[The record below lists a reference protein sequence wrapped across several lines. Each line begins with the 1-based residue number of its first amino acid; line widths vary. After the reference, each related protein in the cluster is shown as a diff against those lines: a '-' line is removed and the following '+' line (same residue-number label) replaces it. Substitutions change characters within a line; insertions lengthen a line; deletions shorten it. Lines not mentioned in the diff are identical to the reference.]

1 MKKEDKLEKQMKK
14 MNRMKI
20 KPRLLRGFQMV
31 VWMADIG
38 IVIAIVLLLV
48 VANRYSYAL
57 KNYGFSQGDIGK
69 AMITFADTRSATRA
83 TIGYQDA
90 DAINEAKDMHDTKK
104 EKFEGYFETM
114 KDTLVTAEEKSL
126 YEDIQSV
133 LESYWTLD
141 DQILT
146 LGSTTDSEK
155 SLEAQTMAYEQ
166 LDPLYEEVYDDML
179 ELLNVNVNKGNSL
192 SKTLTGVSAICVVAI
207 LAVSVVSYLTAQ
219 KIGKG
224 IADGIAVP
232 MGKLSDR
239 FVEFSK
245 GDLHSPFPEAETEDE
260 VSEMIAEV
268 KEMADNL
275 NAIIADAGELL
286 GAMAEGDYTVRTKIE
301 EKYAGDFRALILA
314 MRKMKHQMTETL
326 EQIEEASQQV
336 TAGAENLAQAS
347 QALAEGSTDQAA
359 SVEQLQATFA
369 DITEGVNK
377 TAEHVEE
384 SYRQAQQ
391 YASEAEESRTEMR
404 AMVDSMNTINETSQ
418 QIESIISE
426 IESIASQTNLLS
438 LNAAIEAARAG
449 EAGKGFAVVAE
460 QIGKLAE
467 QSAQSAI
474 DTRQLIEGS
483 LKEIEEGNKAAES
496 AAASIEGVVEGVRKI
511 ADSSKTLSEIAA
523 SQAQAMDEAEAGI
536 NQISEVIQSN
546 SATAEESSA
555 TSEELSA
562 EAESMN
568 GLVEKFRLEKN
579 N

>member
-1 MKKEDKLEKQMKK
+1 MKKEDKTDKRMDKLNK
-14 MNRMKI
+14 MRI
-20 KPRLLRGFQMV
+20 KPRLLKGFQLI
-31 VWMADIG
+31 VWIADIG
-38 IVIAIVLLLV
+38 AVIGIILLLV

-57 KNYGFSQGDIGK
+57 HNYGFSQGDIGK
-69 AMITFADTRSATRA
+69 AMITFADARSATRA
-83 TIGYQDA
+83 AIGYQDI
-90 DAINEAKDMHDTKK
+90 DAINQAMEMHDTKK
-104 EKFEGYFETM
+104 EKFEEYFETM
-114 KDTLVTAEEKSL
+114 KDTLVTAEEDAL
-126 YEDIQSV
+126 YEDVENI
-133 LESYWTLD
+133 LASYWALD
-141 DQILT
+141 DEILA
-146 LGSTTDSEK
+146 LGATDDNEA
-155 SLEAQTMAYEQ
+155 SLEAQKMAYEQ
-166 LDPLYEEVYDDML
+166 LDPLYEDIYDDMR

-192 SKTLTGVSAICVVAI
+192 SRTLTGVSVICVIAIMAATVVA
-207 LAVSVVSYLTAQ
+207 YLTAQ
-219 KIGKG
+219 KLGKA
-224 IADGIAVP
+224 IAEGIAVP

-260 VSEMIAEV
+260 VSEMITEV

-275 NAIIADAGELL
+275 NAIITDVGQLL
-286 GAMAEGDYTVRTKIE
+286 GGMAEGDYTVRTKIE
-301 EKYAGDFRALILA
+301 DQYAGDFGAMLAA
-314 MRKMKHQMTETL
+314 MRKMKHQMAETL
-326 EQIEEASQQV
+326 SQIEEASQQV

>member
-1 MKKEDKLEKQMKK
+1 MKKGDKLEKKMKG
-14 MNRMKI
+14 MNKMKI
-20 KPRLLRGFQMV
+20 RPRLLKGFQMV
-31 VWMADIG
+31 IFMADIG
-38 IVIAIVLLLV
+38 SLIGIILLLIV
-48 VANRYSYAL
+48 SNRYSYAL
-57 KNYGFSQGDIGK
+57 KKYGFSQGDIGK

-83 TIGYQDA
+83 SIGYQDA
-90 DAINEAKDMHDTKK
+90 DAIKKAQDMHDTKK
-104 EKFEGYFETM
+104 EKFESYFEDM
-114 KDTLVTAEEKSL
+114 KDTIVTSEEEKL
-126 YEDIQSV
+126 YNDIASI
-133 LESYWTLD
+133 LESYWSLD
-141 DQILT
+141 DEILD
-146 LGSTTDSEK
+146 LGASTDIQQSIK
-155 SLEAQTMAYEQ
+155 AQKMAYDQ
-166 LDPLYEEVYDDML
+166 LDPLYEQVYADMS
-179 ELLNVNVNKGNSL
+179 ELLNVNVSKGNSL
-192 SKTLTGVSAICVVAI
+192 STMLGVLSGIFVALIGIVVVIA
-207 LAVSVVSYLTAQ
+207 YFTAQ
-219 KIGKG
+219 KIGRK
-224 IADGIAVP
+224 IADGIAIP
-232 MGKLSDR
+232 MGKLSNR
-239 FVEFSK
+239 FAEFSK

-260 VSEMIAEV
+260 VSEMITQV
-268 KEMADNL
+268 KDMADNL
-275 NAIIADAGELL
+275 NAIITDSGQLL
-286 GAMAEGDYTVRTKIE
+286 SAMAEGDYTVGTSME
-301 EKYAGDFRALILA
+301 EKYAGDFKALILA
-314 MRKMKHQMTETL
+314 MRKMKKQMSETL
-326 EQIEEASQQV
+326 QQIEEASQQV

-369 DITEGVNK
+369 DITQGVNK

-391 YASEAEESRTEMR
+391 YASEAEDSRTEMR
-404 AMVDSMNTINETSQ
+404 AMVESMNAINETSQ

-467 QSAQSAI
+467 QSAQSAV

-483 LKEIEEGNKAAES
+483 LKEIEEGNKAAAS
-496 AAASIEGVVEGVRKI
+496 AASSIEGVVEGVRKI
-511 ADSSKTLSEIAA
+511 ADSSKALSEIAA

-568 GLVEKFRLEKN
+568 GLVEKFKLEK
-579 N
+579 

>member
-1 MKKEDKLEKQMKK
+1 MKKDDKLEKQMKK
-14 MNRMKI
+14 MNKMKI
-20 KPRLLRGFQMV
+20 RPRLLKGFQMV
-31 VWMADIG
+31 ILMADIG
-38 IVIAIVLLLV
+38 IIIGIVLLLV

-83 TIGYQDA
+83 TIGYQDE

-114 KDTLVTAEEKSL
+114 KDTLVTSEEEAL

-133 LESYWTLD
+133 LQSYWALD
-141 DQILT
+141 DEILT

-166 LDPLYEEVYDDML
+166 LDPLYEDVYDDML

-192 SKTLTGVSAICVVAI
+192 SKTLTGVSGICVIAI

-232 MGKLSDR
+232 MGRLSDR

-260 VSEMIAEV
+260 VSEMIVEV

-275 NAIIADAGELL
+275 NAIITDAGELL

-314 MRKMKHQMTETL
+314 MRKMKNQMTETL

-391 YASEAEESRTEMR
+391 YAAEAEESRTEMR

-568 GLVEKFRLEKN
+568 GLVEKFLLEKN

>member
-1 MKKEDKLEKQMKK
+1 MKKEDKLDKQMNK
-14 MNRMKI
+14 MNKMKI
-20 KPRLLRGFQMV
+20 GPRLLKGFQMV
-31 VWMADIG
+31 VFMADIG
-38 IVIAIVLLLV
+38 AIIGMVLLII

-57 KNYGFSQGDIGK
+57 NNYGFSQGDIGK

-83 TIGYQDA
+83 VIGYQSE
-90 DAINEAKDMHDTKK
+90 DAINEAKDMHETKK

-114 KDTLVTAEEKSL
+114 KDTLVTTEEESL
-126 YEDIQSV
+126 YQDIQSV
-133 LESYWTLD
+133 LESYWALD
-141 DQILT
+141 EQILT
-146 LGSTTDSEK
+146 LGATTDTQK

-166 LDPLYEEVYDDML
+166 LDPLYEEVYADML
-179 ELLNVNVNKGNSL
+179 DLLNVNVDKGNTL
-192 SKTLTGVSAICVVAI
+192 SKTLTGLSIICVIAIIAVIVVA
-207 LAVSVVSYLTAQ
+207 YMTAQ
-219 KIGKG
+219 KMGKN
-224 IADGIAVP
+224 IANGIAVP

-275 NAIIADAGELL
+275 NAIITDVGQLL
-286 GAMAEGDYTVRTKIE
+286 GGMAEGDYTVRTKIE
-301 EKYAGDFRALILA
+301 DKYAGDFGAMLAA
-314 MRKMKHQMTETL
+314 MRKMKHQMAETL
-326 EQIEEASQQV
+326 SQIEEASQQV